1 LTLQVFSTKHG
12 DVTPSPSSDAK
23 RLFGELWLVINEITR
38 GIDAELKPFGLT
50 HAQFQVL
57 LHVDMR
63 PGLLQRE
70 LTERLRVTS
79 GNVSMLVTRLENAG
93 LLIRVPEGA
102 AHHLHLTPAG
112 KALFES
118 LRPTRE
124 HFISELFS
132 RLSPEE
138 IGGTADSLRKLRS
151 P

>member
-1 LTLQVFSTKHG
+1 MFSTKHIP
-12 DVTPSPSSDAK
+12 VTIPPSSDAK

-57 LHVDMR
+57 LHVDLR

-70 LTERLRVTS
+70 LTDRLRVTS

-124 HFISELFS
+124 RFISELFS

-138 IGGTADSLRKLRS
+138 IRDTGDSLRKLRS

>member
-1 LTLQVFSTKHG
+1 MTTQ
-12 DVTPSPSSDAK
+12 PSSDEK
-23 RLFGELWLVINEITR
+23 RLFAELWLVINEITR

-57 LHVDMR
+57 LHISLR
-63 PGLLQRE
+63 PGLVQRE

-79 GNVSMLVTRLENAG
+79 GNVSMLVTKLQNAG
-93 LLIRVPEGA
+93 LIIRQPEGA
-102 AHHLHLTPAG
+102 AHHLHFTPAG

-124 HFISELFS
+124 RFISELFS
-132 RLSPEE
+132 SLSPDE
-138 IGGTADSLRKLRS
+138 IRGTADSLRKLRS